1 MKNHSFL
8 FSFTVC
14 LLILS
19 WSCKPEKS
27 EEQTE
32 TAVAAPAAPAPP
44 AYPPLGNQV
53 VAQLYAD
60 ADKVD
65 IIFYNL
71 PISVNQED
79 PASVKNTVLY
89 VAPASPNITATC
101 QPLGRLTWMAK
112 GSIIKEADIYCE
124 EGCQYLLFIEN
135 NKPVAANALQQAGV
149 DFFKNIISQ
158 VEKQKNG
165 Q

>member
-1 MKNHSFL
+1 MKNHTLLLCFVS
-8 FSFTVC
+8 C
-14 LLILS
+14 LLITS
-19 WSCKPEKS
+19 WSCKPEKT
-27 EEQTE
+27 EEQTSSE
-32 TAVAAPAAPAPP
+32 VAAPPAPAAP

-53 VAQLYAD
+53 VSQLYAD

-89 VAPASPNITATC
+89 VAPASPNITAAC

>member
-1 MKNHSFL
+1 MKIQPLSFCVAL
-8 FSFTVC
+8 ISIIAC
-14 LLILS
+14 LACQS
-19 WSCKPEKS
+19 GKPNEATSS
-27 EEQTE
+27 ESVKADT
-32 TAVAAPAAPAPP
+32 TFIDPGYPA
-44 AYPPLGNQV
+44 LGNEDITK
-53 VAQLYAD
+53 LYSQ

-89 VAPASPNITATC
+89 VAPASPKITAKC
-101 QPLGRLTWMAK
+101 QPLGRLSWMAQ
-112 GSIIKEADIYCE
+112 GTIIREADIYCE
-124 EGCQYLLFIEN
+124 TGCQYLLFIQD
-135 NKPVAANALQQAGV
+135 NKPVAANAMQQGGV

-158 VEKQKNG
+158 VEKQR

>member
-1 MKNHSFL
+1 MKNHIFL
-8 FSFTVC
+8 VC
-14 LLILS
+14 FACSLLITS
-19 WSCKPEKS
+19 WSCKGEKTEDQTTS
-27 EEQTE
+27 E
-32 TAVAAPAAPAPP
+32 VAAPPVPAAPS
-44 AYPPLGNQV
+44 YPPLGNQV
-53 VAQLYAD
+53 VSQLYAD

-89 VAPASPNITATC
+89 VAPASPNITAAC